1 MKIYTNLISRLF
13 LVAESFFFD
22 QGDMIL
28 DCDLY
33 EELHPGKTCK
43 TGQARTKRNAL
54 RTRKRL
60 WTSRV
65 IPYKI
70 PSYMSKCWISILLFG
85 NAVLRHF
92 QIRELKFT
100 KKLKCSCIIKQ
111 LRRYDECWKAPGNS
125 DTSQNQSLRTRQEQW
140 ISTVCNL
147 EEESESLI
155 MNTNLLE
162 QHSHS

>member
-1 MKIYTNLISRLF
+1 MKIYTTLISRLF
-13 LVAESFFFD
+13 LVAEGFFFD

-70 PSYMSKCWISILLFG
+70 PSYMSKCYGIS
-85 NAVLRHF
+85 
-92 QIRELKFT
+92 K
-100 KKLKCSCIIKQ
+100 
-111 LRRYDECWKAPGNS
+111 
-125 DTSQNQSLRTRQEQW
+125 
-140 ISTVCNL
+140 
-147 EEESESLI
+147 
-155 MNTNLLE
+155 
-162 QHSHS
+162 